1 MAVVTLVNTLHHS
14 LAEVEAEKRD
24 NTLRD
29 LEAKALADTLAYRL
43 ADIKYREVCKTLND
57 EKGASP
63 V

>member
-1 MAVVTLVNTLHHS
+1 MTLVNTLHHS

-29 LEAKALADTLAYRL
+29 LEAKALADTSAYRL
-43 ADIKYREVCKTLND
+43 ADIKYREVGKTLND